1 MNEKKENAPWEDLP
15 EETEN
20 NSDDADLM
28 DPEEIRIPED
38 KLPLIDEIAV
48 EYVGFWNRLVS
59 QTNWEKGKVINTW
72 RNRLIDAGL
81 PRTVYSDDA
90 IAKRIGNVSG
100 QHVGRLR
107 RVFEQ
112 FGESDRFPN
121 LYWSH
126 YQAALDWEDA
136 NDWLSKANEENLSVA
151 SMRIARWEKY
161 GAPADRKPKEN
172 EIVDAEPDEDVNPF
186 NDSDTGF
193 VDVGSSID
201 NNVFGEDEN
210 KSGKENKKEKKD
222 RELGPEKFEGDDEA
236 WKSHGAITSDVLNS
250 LNKLG
255 SLPSDLG
262 DAFESLKIAILSHKY
277 TKWDEVSA
285 DTVLAYLSA
294 MKALILS
301 EDPGK

>member
-1 MNEKKENAPWEDLP
+1 MNNEMEHAPWEDLS
-15 EETEN
+15 EESEKN
-20 NSDDADLM
+20 QNDMDLM
-28 DPEEIRIPED
+28 DPEEIRIPEE
-38 KLPLIDEIAV
+38 KLPLIDEIAI

-72 RNRLIDAGL
+72 RNRLIEAGL

-112 FGESDRFPN
+112 FGENDRLPN

-136 NDWLSKANEENLSVA
+136 ADWLSKADAENLSVA

-161 GAPADRKPKEN
+161 GAPADRKPKES
-172 EIVDAEPDEDVNPF
+172 EIVVSEPDEDVNPF

-193 VDVGSSID
+193 VDVGSTID
-201 NNVFGEDEN
+201 NNVFGEDEK
-210 KSGKENKKEKKD
+210 KSSRENKKEK
-222 RELGPEKFEGDDEA
+222 REREIDPDKFEGDDES
-236 WKSHGAITSDVLNS
+236 WKSHGGKTSDVLNS

-255 SLPSDLG
+255 SLPSDLA
-262 DAFESLKIAILSHKY
+262 DAFELLKIAILSHKY

-285 DTVLAYLSA
+285 DDVLAYLSA

-301 EDPGK
+301 EDSGK